1 MVELRTKENS
11 TKSSY
16 HEISQYRNWAIKAA
30 RDLYYGN
37 GIVQK
42 LRAAKTESE
51 IEHIMVSARK
61 GVLG

>member
-1 MVELRTKENS
+1 MVEVRTKENK
-11 TKSSY
+11 TKSAY
-16 HEISQYRNWAIKAA
+16 HEISQYRNWAIRAA

-37 GIVQK
+37 SIIQK